1 MFQKKI
7 KEKNMTAYDYDKGY
21 IAIQDELNEL
31 DGFIDNLC
39 LLNLNEANMKLDG
52 DLGDELKMEI
62 INKRSDYMIDCIK
75 SLDKIKTLIKELK

>member
-1 MFQKKI
+1 
-7 KEKNMTAYDYDKGY
+7 MTAYDYDKGY

>member
-1 MFQKKI
+1 
-7 KEKNMTAYDYDKGY
+7 MTAYDYDKGY

-39 LLNLNEANMKLDG
+39 LLNLNEASMKLDG
-52 DLGDELKMEI
+52 DLGDELEMEI